1 MLEKVE
7 KVTADVVV
15 ADRLKAWIISNN
27 LKPGDRLPTEQKLSE
42 ELGVARHTLRE
53 GIKRLSQLGIIGSRT
68 GSGMYVKNVSFD
80 IFCEYMRYLKDI
92 GYISFEDVCQV
103 RRDLESSIAA
113 VAALTITP
121 EEITN
126 LRKLVGKMAD
136 CCSCDDVDGY
146 VSCDIEFHTQ
156 IADAARNNLYS
167 GIVHSLHD
175 VTVNFMSTL
184 DRTTMARSN
193 ETHKEIV
200 DALENRDS
208 EAARMKSK
216 EHLEWLRGGE

>member
-7 KVTADVVV
+7 KITADVVV
-15 ADRLKAWIISNN
+15 ADRLKKWIISNN
-27 LKPGDRLPTEQKLSE
+27 LKPGDRLPTEQSLSE

-80 IFCEYMRYLKDI
+80 IFGEYMRYLEDI
-92 GYISFEDVCQV
+92 GYISSENVCQV
-103 RRDLESSIAA
+103 RCDLESSIAA
-113 VAALTITP
+113 VAAHTITKD
-121 EEITN
+121 EIAS
-126 LRKLVGKMAD
+126 LHRLIEKMAD
-136 CCSCDDVDGY
+136 CCSSDDFDGY
-146 VSCDIEFHTQ
+146 VSYDIEFHML

-167 GIVHSLHD
+167 GIVRSLRD

-184 DRTTMARSN
+184 DRKTMTRSN

-200 DALENRDS
+200 NALEKRDS
-208 EAARMKSK
+208 ETARIKSR
-216 EHLEWLRGGE
+216 EHLEWLSDSK

>member
-80 IFCEYMRYLKDI
+80 IFCEYM
-92 GYISFEDVCQV
+92 CQV

-136 CCSCDDVDGY
+136 CCSCDDFDGY

>member
-15 ADRLKAWIISNN
+15 ADRLKEWIINNN

-68 GSGMYVKNVSFD
+68 GSGMYVMTVSFD
-80 IFCEYMRYLKDI
+80 IVCEYMCYLKDI

-113 VAALTITP
+113 VAALTITT
-121 EEITN
+121 EEIAK
-126 LRKLVGKMAD
+126 LRSLVDKMAD
-136 CCSCDDVDGY
+136 CCSCDDFDGY

-167 GIVHSLHD
+167 GIVRSLRD
-175 VTVNFMSTL
+175 VTVNFMSAL
-184 DRTTMARSN
+184 DRKTMTHSN
-193 ETHKEIV
+193 ETHREIV

-208 EAARMKSK
+208 ETARMKSR
-216 EHLEWLRGGE
+216 EHLEWLYRGC

>member
-92 GYISFEDVCQV
+92 GYISFEDVCQHS
-103 RRDLESSIAA
+103 RS
-113 VAALTITP
+113 
-121 EEITN
+121 
-126 LRKLVGKMAD
+126 
-136 CCSCDDVDGY
+136 CCTHN
-146 VSCDIEFHTQ
+146 HT
-156 IADAARNNLYS
+156 
-167 GIVHSLHD
+167 
-175 VTVNFMSTL
+175 
-184 DRTTMARSN
+184 
-193 ETHKEIV
+193 
-200 DALENRDS
+200 
-208 EAARMKSK
+208 
-216 EHLEWLRGGE
+216 GGNHQPAQAGWQNGRLLFL

>member
-80 IFCEYMRYLKDI
+80 VFSEYMRYLKDI
-92 GYISFEDVCQV
+92 V
-103 RRDLESSIAA
+103 
-113 VAALTITP
+113 
-121 EEITN
+121 
-126 LRKLVGKMAD
+126 
-136 CCSCDDVDGY
+136 
-146 VSCDIEFHTQ
+146 
-156 IADAARNNLYS
+156 
-167 GIVHSLHD
+167 
-175 VTVNFMSTL
+175 
-184 DRTTMARSN
+184 
-193 ETHKEIV
+193 
-200 DALENRDS
+200 
-208 EAARMKSK
+208 
-216 EHLEWLRGGE
+216 